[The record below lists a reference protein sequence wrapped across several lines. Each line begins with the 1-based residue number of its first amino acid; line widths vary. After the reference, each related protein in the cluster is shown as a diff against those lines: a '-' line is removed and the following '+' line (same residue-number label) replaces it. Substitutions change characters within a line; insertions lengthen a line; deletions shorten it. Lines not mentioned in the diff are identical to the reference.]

1 MMMKRLVS
9 VMGLLL
15 LFAGMKAQVN
25 DAFQGVLPVTDPM
38 MKKSLNGEWQLKV
51 IKGIA
56 DSQTVPA
63 LDETWGRRLC
73 SS

>member
-1 MMMKRLVS
+1 MMIKRLVS

-15 LFAGMKAQVN
+15 FFAGTKAQVN

-56 DSQTVPA
+56 DNQTVPA
-63 LDETWGRRLC
+63 VDET
-73 SS
+73 